1 MLSNLGSVE
10 IQITQTTVQLTDK
23 QLSSAQATAQ
33 LNKPLLV
40 LGSKGEA
47 VKELQKL
54 LIHWG
59 YYPTIDGIFGQT
71 TLEIVKAFQRRVFL
85 KPDGIVGNLTWQALY
100 TGSPLNMPVLQR
112 GSKGQAVITL
122 QENLQITGHYR
133 GRIDGDFSSITD
145 AAVRSFQKDAG
156 LVADGIV
163 GSRTWYAL
171 SKIFAPMGC

>member
-1 MLSNLGSVE
+1 M
-10 IQITQTTVQLTDK
+10 QLTDK
-23 QLSSAQATAQ
+23 QLSSTQATAQ

-40 LGSKGEA
+40 LGSTGEA

-54 LIHWG
+54 LNHWG
-59 YYPTIDGIFGQT
+59 YCPVIDGIFGQT
-71 TLEIVKAFQRRVFL
+71 TLEVVKAFQRRVFL
-85 KPDGIVGNLTWQALY
+85 TADGIVGNLTWQALY
-100 TGSPLNMPVLQR
+100 TGSPINMPILQR

-122 QENLQITGHYR
+122 QETLQIIGQYTGL
-133 GRIDGDFSSITD
+133 IDGDFGPMTD
-145 AAVRSFQKDAG
+145 SAVRSFQTNAG

>member
-1 MLSNLGSVE
+1 MLLSNLGSVE
-10 IQITQTTVQLTDK
+10 IQLTQTTVQLADK
-23 QLSSAQATAQ
+23 QLSSAQTTAQ

-40 LGSKGEA
+40 VGSKGQA

-59 YYPTIDGIFGQT
+59 YYLTIDGIFGQT

-100 TGSPLNMPVLQR
+100 IGSPNMPILQR

-122 QENLQITGHYR
+122 QETLQITGHYTE
-133 GRIDGDFSSITD
+133 RIDGDFGSITD

-163 GSRTWYAL
+163 GSRTWYAM
-171 SKIFAPMGC
+171 SKIFAAMGC